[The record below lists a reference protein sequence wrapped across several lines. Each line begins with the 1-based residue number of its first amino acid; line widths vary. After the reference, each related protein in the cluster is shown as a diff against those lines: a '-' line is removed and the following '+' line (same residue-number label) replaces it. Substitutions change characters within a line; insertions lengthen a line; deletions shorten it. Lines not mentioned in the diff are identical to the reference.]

1 MQDEQ
6 LFAERVIRVH
16 GPLNIINRPLEVL
29 KDKFRCE
36 RQANGSDLLVF
47 YEEIKKPEYDRE
59 IILPG
64 NPDNRPEGNGG

>member
-1 MQDEQ
+1 MENENI
-6 LFAERVIRVH
+6 FAEKTIRLH

-59 IILPG
+59 IVLPS
-64 NPDNRPEGNGG
+64 NPDNLEKNE